1 VTTPPLSIL
10 REVLR
15 PGLRLVFCGSAPG
28 KRSAELSEYYA
39 GPGNRF
45 WQTLAEVGLT
55 PQQLSPSDYE
65 TLLTVG
71 IGLTDLIV
79 HQSGNDDVITFDPAA
94 RERLTATIMKHQPYY
109 LCFNGK
115 RAAKEFLAARSVAA
129 GPAPSWRTA
138 RRSCCR
144 PARCSCCPA
153 ASSGSCRRRHTGSLE
168 RRLRRTCRCARARRY
183 G

>member
-1 VTTPPLSIL
+1 MTTPPVPIL
-10 REVLR
+10 RELLR

-55 PQQLSPSDYE
+55 PRQLSPSDYE
-65 TLLTVG
+65 ALLTVG

-79 HQSGNDDVITFDPAA
+79 HQAGNDDVITFDSSA
-94 RERLTATIMKHQPYY
+94 RERLRATIVQHQPHY

-115 RAAKEFLAARSVAA
+115 RAAKEFMEARSVYY
-129 GPAPSWRTA
+129 GLQSHRIGMTQLFVAPSTSGAA
-138 RRSCCR
+138 RRSWDVS
-144 PARCSCCPA
+144 PWQELARLVLLVPPS
-153 ASSGSCRRRHTGSLE
+153 
-168 RRLRRTCRCARARRY
+168 
-183 G
+183 

>member
-94 RERLTATIMKHQPYY
+94 RERLTATIMKHQPHY

-115 RAAKEFLAARSVAA
+115 RAAKEFLAARSVYY
-129 GPAPSWRTA
+129 GLQSQRIGMTRLFVAPSTSGAA
-138 RRSCCR
+138 RRSWDMGPWQELAR
-144 PARCSCCPA
+144 LATEVSPA
-153 ASSGSCRRRHTGSLE
+153 
-168 RRLRRTCRCARARRY
+168 
-183 G
+183 

>member
-1 VTTPPLSIL
+1 MTTPPLSIL

-115 RAAKEFLAARSVAA
+115 RAAKEFLAARSVYY
-129 GPAPSWRTA
+129 GLQSQRIGMTRLFVAPSTSGAARTSWDLSPWRELA
-138 RRSCCR
+138 RLVTEVS
-144 PARCSCCPA
+144 PA
-153 ASSGSCRRRHTGSLE
+153 
-168 RRLRRTCRCARARRY
+168 
-183 G
+183 